1 MHKSQKNKSADLFF
15 KSVNLPTYFFI
26 TFFSTDLFLIRVRS
40 TSRVRATSR
49 VRSKSRVRLKS
60 RVRSKSRVI
69 SKSRV
74 RVRVR
79 ENGGTNGGSGGLAP
93 RVRVRSTRRGRGS
106 LGLKAGS

>member
-26 TFFSTDLFLIRVRS
+26 TFFSTDLFSIRVRS
-40 TSRVRATSR
+40 TSRVRAT
-49 VRSKSRVRLKS
+49 SRVRLKS

-79 ENGGTNGGSGGLAP
+79 LN
-93 RVRVRSTRRGRGS
+93 
-106 LGLKAGS
+106 